1 MDFNYTAQDEA
12 FRTEFRAWLQNNL
25 QDATPIREPLA
36 DEEAADWEARIR
48 WHRKLNEGGWVAISW
63 PREYGG
69 RGASILQN
77 IVYHEELERA
87 GTAAPFTGF
96 GIPLLGPTL
105 IHWGT
110 SEQKRRFLPK
120 ILTAEEIWCQ
130 GYSEPNAGSDLAG
143 LQTRAIEDGD
153 DFVVNGSKIWT
164 SAAQRADWIFLLV
177 RTDADAPKH
186 KGISYLLVDMKT
198 PGVAVRPLVQMTGA
212 RGFNQVFFEDVRVP
226 RQNLVGQKNQG
237 WQVALTTLM
246 FERSTGHDRG
256 IANQISELVELAR
269 RVPRDGRTAWESASV
284 RQKIAQFALEAEAIR
299 YTGYRQLTRQ
309 LRGLPPGPEGSMLKL
324 CSTELALRLA
334 AFATEL
340 LGPYSQL
347 QLAAPFAMDAGKW
360 SQRMLAARGAT
371 IYAGTNQVQHNI
383 IGERVLGLPKG

>member
-1 MDFNYTAQDEA
+1 MDFNYTAEDEA

-25 QDATPIREPLA
+25 QYATPIREPLA
-36 DEEAADWEARIR
+36 DEEAGDWEARIR
-48 WHRKLNEGGWVAISW
+48 WHRKLNEGGWVAINW

-110 SEQKRRFLPK
+110 SQQKRRFLPK

>member
-1 MDFNYTAQDEA
+1 MDFNYTAEDEA

-25 QDATPIREPLA
+25 QYATPIREPLA
-36 DEEAADWEARIR
+36 DEEAGDWEARIR
-48 WHRKLNEGGWVAISW
+48 WHRKLNEGGWVAINW

-256 IANQISELVELAR
+256 MANQISELVELAR

>member
-36 DEEAADWEARIR
+36 DEEAGDWEARIR

-347 QLAAPFAMDAGKW
+347 QVAAPFAMDAGKW

>member
-25 QDATPIREPLA
+25 QYATPIREPLA
-36 DEEAADWEARIR
+36 DEEAGDWEARIR
-48 WHRKLNEGGWVAISW
+48 WHRKLDESGWVAINW

-284 RQKIAQFALEAEAIR
+284 RQKIAQFALEVEAIR